1 MPPTTINPAYTT
13 SIIDDFTE
21 LDPARWVSGNDG
33 STVTDSI
40 LNLPGGWLSM
50 PTDAG
55 EGDNSYR
62 DRTSPAAIFQP
73 AQGRAIVAECVL
85 KLTEAATDKAGIWF
99 GLTDTNTVG
108 FLTDGGYDPPAVF
121 DGFVFYKKPS
131 SSVWRFIASNGSTR
145 QVLATAG
152 AFISGAETTLRF
164 ELSVNKQGTEVSGI
178 SYSVLCVPILNG
190 VSVLSSGLRAL
201 QVPLANLSPMRLGF
215 GVKAGSNSVE
225 TLLVDQVAAWQSR

>member
-1 MPPTTINPAYTT
+1 MPPATIDLAQTM

-21 LDPARWVSGNDG
+21 LDPARWTSGNDG

-73 AQGRAIVAECVL
+73 AQGRAIYAECVL
-85 KLTEAATDKAGIWF
+85 KLTEANGNKAGIWF
-99 GLTDTNTVG
+99 GLTDTDTVG
-108 FLTDGGYDPPAVF
+108 FLTDGSYNPPAVF
-121 DGFVFYKKPS
+121 DGFVFYKQPN
-131 SSVWRFIASNGSTR
+131 SSVWKFIASNGTTR

-152 AFISGAETTLRF
+152 AFISGAETTLRLQ
-164 ELSVNKQGTEVSGI
+164 LSVDKQGTEVSGVT
-178 SYSVLCVPILNG
+178 YSVLCVPILNG
-190 VSVLSSGLRAL
+190 IGVLSSGVRAL
-201 QVPLANLSPMRLGF
+201 QVPLASLSPMRLGF
-215 GVKAGSNSVE
+215 GVKAGSASVE
-225 TLLVDQVAAWQSR
+225 TLLIDSVAAWQSR